1 MPPKKGKD
9 KAGGSGSSTPTPAA
23 VAASSSSTTK
33 SGGKKKGGSS
43 LTASMRPP
51 DSDFIVFTNSTKE
64 PSGKGRRGGGGGG
77 GAGGQSSETVPD
89 GPPKPT
95 VKQIIGGSSWTGKL
109 PVNLLSEHCQKQKW
123 DRPDYDVRKVKDG
136 YSAFVSLS
144 ARNPKTN
151 ETTKLDPF
159 KLPPSH
165 VHLAVKP
172 TALEARHF
180 AATYGL
186 FRVCSMKNLHM
197 MLPPDYKNLWLE
209 FRALKEQDVKE
220 GKAWMYEADPFT
232 ALRDRELAKAAAEKK
247 RKEQQAARE
256 KAASMPGAAGLLA
269 LRGLSNGGGS
279 GGGGGGGGGVG
290 GERGGSG
297 GGGSGGGGDGG
308 GGFNPMRGWTNI
320 PKIEMGG
327 KTRAMLE
334 DLLRRESAW
343 NTYGVEMPAATRTR
357 IVDELSRIGFRRSH
371 VEEAVAICKDREETL
386 EWLLVHVPEDDLP
399 PWSLPESYTAGVS
412 VAATDLRRESA
423 IQRLA
428 QSGYSADLC
437 RKVYDASAGDECQ
450 AAEALQAILLGKD
463 GSGSNGNEEENE
475 TPAFLLSSYDTPED
489 GWAAE
494 LASLEAV
501 YGSDHYSQPSAD
513 VCQIKLDNVINSSA
527 TNSGRGKNQSQNQ
540 SHNVEASL
548 QFRRSPNY
556 PSDLIVT
563 VLAPQLPSYIK
574 LSIVKKAL
582 AYVHESLNDEET
594 KIYFVVDWVQQN
606 INEIIERPGALR
618 DIAAAASAAS
628 EDADGEGGAAALA
641 AAAARR
647 KAAAAKRSQRKPRP
661 LVWKVD
667 DLSRQ
672 DWQRRQES
680 PALQKMLAQ
689 RRRLPA
695 WEVRETVVDTVSAN
709 QVTIISG
716 ETGSGKSTQAV
727 QFVLDDLYSRGLGQA
742 ANIMVTQPRRIS
754 ALGLAD
760 RVSEERCSSLGD
772 EVGYVIR
779 GESKVN
785 TGNAGG
791 VAARTRI
798 TFVTTGVLLRRLQ
811 VSGGRIEDVV
821 ASLADVSH
829 VVIDEVHE
837 RSLDTDFLLCILR
850 DVLRSRRDLKLV
862 LMSATL
868 DASTFKDYFAREGL
882 SVGSVNIAGRT
893 FPVVDMYLD
902 DVIRATGFGLDGNFG
917 RGYRGGGGGGNNR
930 DNSNKDKDGKEM
942 DPVAKA
948 IQQLGSRINYSLVAD
963 TARAIDEELSGTG
976 EAGGIL
982 IFMPGVAEINQVCNL
997 LRTGPGS
1004 SSLHVLSL
1012 HASLET
1018 KEQRRVFA
1026 PAPAGRRKIVVATN
1040 VAETSIT
1047 IDDIVAVIDTGR
1059 VKETSYD
1066 AQTNMRK
1073 LEETWASRAA
1083 CKQRRG
1089 RAGRVRAGKCYKL
1102 YTRNLELQT
1111 MPERPEPELRRVPL
1125 EQLCLSVR
1133 AMGIVDVAAF
1143 LARAPTPPEVAAV
1156 DGALKLLRRMGVLDG
1171 DRLTALGR
1179 QLAAIPADLRCGKLM
1194 VFGALFGCLHE
1205 CVTVAAILSG
1215 RSPFIVPPQEKRE
1228 AAKAAR
1234 MRFTSA
1240 TAGDGDLLTDLRA
1253 VLQWDQLVRET
1264 GSGSNPYARPVKAFC
1279 DDNFLAVQTL
1289 IDIASTRTQLYAA
1302 LAELGITRP
1311 GADAA
1316 STGAGANHLLLR
1328 ALTAA
1333 AFTPQIARIQLPDQ
1347 KFAASVSG
1355 TVAIDPEARTIRYF
1369 SRDHG
1374 RVFVHPSS
1382 TLFDSQGFGGRAAFL
1397 SYFSLISTSKVFVRD
1412 LTLDT
1417 AAFNAYTLLM
1427 FSGDIELDTLGRG
1440 LVVDGWLRLRGWA
1453 RIGVLVSRLRGMV
1466 DRLIARRLGLGVEGA
1481 DGDEAAS
1488 PVTAASEQVDRD
1500 VIKAVI
1506 KLIELDGMDA

>member
-9 KAGGSGSSTPTPAA
+9 KGGGSGSSTPAPA
-23 VAASSSSTTK
+23 AASSSK
-33 SGGKKKGGSS
+33 SSSGKKKGGSS
-43 LTASMRPP
+43 LMASSKPP

-64 PSGKGRRGGGGGG
+64 ISGKKRGGGGGG
-77 GAGGQSSETVPD
+77 GGGGPKDGSEAVPD

-136 YSAFVSLS
+136 YSAFVKLS
-144 ARNPKTN
+144 AKNPKTN
-151 ETTKLDPF
+151 ETTRLEPF

-197 MLPPDYKNLWLE
+197 MLPPDYKNLWSE
-209 FRALKEQDVKE
+209 FKTLKEQDVKE

-269 LRGLSNGGGS
+269 LRTLQGNGGGGGGGGGQGGDRGGGSGSGSGS
-279 GGGGGGGGGVG
+279 GGGGGGGGGG
-290 GERGGSG
+290 N
-297 GGGSGGGGDGG
+297 
-308 GGFNPMRGWTNI
+308 FNPMRGWTNI

-334 DLLRRESAW
+334 DLLRRESIW
-343 NTYGVEMPAATRTR
+343 NPYGVEMPADVRKK

-371 VEEAVAICKDREETL
+371 VEEAVAVCKDRDETL

-412 VAATDLRRESA
+412 VAATDLRREGA

-437 RKVYDASAGDECQ
+437 RKVYDANDGDECR
-450 AAEALQAILLGKD
+450 AAEALQAILLGRD
-463 GSGSNGNEEENE
+463 SSANGEGDDE
-475 TPAFLLSSYDTPED
+475 TPAFLLSSYDSPEE

-494 LASLEAV
+494 LASLESV

-513 VCQIKLDNVINSSA
+513 MCQIRLDGVVNNNA
-527 TNSGRGKNQSQNQ
+527 TATSRGKTTE
-540 SHNVEASL
+540 VEASL

-556 PSDLIVT
+556 PAELLIA

-574 LSIVKKAL
+574 LSIIKKAL
-582 AYVHESLNDEET
+582 AYVHESLRDEET
-594 KIYFVVDWVQQN
+594 KIFFVVDWVQQN
-606 INEIIERPGALR
+606 INDIIERPGALR

-628 EDADGEGGAAALA
+628 NETEADGGSSALA
-641 AAAARR
+641 AAAR
-647 KAAAAKRSQRKPRP
+647 KKAAKRSQRKPKP
-661 LVWKVD
+661 LVWKAD
-667 DLSRQ
+667 DRSKQ
-672 DWQRRQES
+672 DWQRHQET
-680 PALQKMLAQ
+680 PALKRMLDQ

-727 QFVLDDLYSRGLGQA
+727 QFVLDDLYQRGLGHV

-785 TGNAGG
+785 SGG
-791 VAARTRI
+791 IAARTRI

-829 VVIDEVHE
+829 IVIDEVHE

-850 DVLRSRRDLKLV
+850 DVLRVRTDLKLV

-882 SVGSVNIAGRT
+882 SVGSVQIAGRT
-893 FPVVDMYLD
+893 FPVDDMYLD
-902 DVIRATGFGLDGNFG
+902 DVIRATGFGMDGNFG
-917 RGYRGGGGGGNNR
+917 RGYRDNNRGGGN
-930 DNSNKDKDGKEM
+930 KDKEGGAEY
-942 DPVAKA
+942 DPINKI
-948 IQQLGSRINYSLVAD
+948 IQQLGSRVNYALVAD
-963 TARAIDEELSGTG
+963 TTRAIDEELTGTNQT
-976 EAGGIL
+976 GGIL
-982 IFMPGVAEINQVCNL
+982 IFMPGTNEINQVCNQ
-997 LRTGPGS
+997 LRSGPGANN
-1004 SSLHVLSL
+1004 LHVLAL

-1026 PAPAGRRKIVVATN
+1026 PPPAGRRKVVVATN

-1066 AQTNMRK
+1066 ATTNMRK

-1133 AMGIVDVAAF
+1133 AMGIVDVAGF

-1156 DGALKLLRRMGVLDG
+1156 DGALSLLRRMGVLDG
-1171 DRLTALGR
+1171 DHLTALGR

-1215 RSPFIVPPQEKRE
+1215 RSPFVMPPPEKRE
-1228 AAKAAR
+1228 LAKAAR
-1234 MRFTSA
+1234 MRFTSP
-1240 TAGDGDLLTDLRA
+1240 TSGDGDLLTDLRA
-1253 VLQWDQLVRET
+1253 VLQWDQIVRD
-1264 GSGSNPYARPVKAFC
+1264 SNPYGKASKAFC
-1279 DDNFLAVQTL
+1279 EDNFLAVQTL
-1289 IDIASTRTQLYAA
+1289 IDIASTRTQLYSS
-1302 LAELGITRP
+1302 LAELGIRRP
-1311 GADAA
+1311 PETSTAA
-1316 STGAGANHLLLR
+1316 PPNHLLLR

-1347 KFAASVSG
+1347 KFATSVSG

-1412 LTLDT
+1412 LTP
-1417 AAFNAYTLLM
+1417 FNAYTLLM

-1453 RIGVLVSRLRGMV
+1453 RIGVLVSRLRTMV
-1466 DRLIARRLGLGVEGA
+1466 DRLIARRLGLGADDGEEG
-1481 DGDEAAS
+1481 DPNHETKTES
-1488 PVTAASEQVDRD
+1488 SEQVDRD

>member
-9 KAGGSGSSTPTPAA
+9 KGGGSGSGSSTPVPAA
-23 VAASSSSTTK
+23 AASSKSSG
-33 SGGKKKGGSS
+33 SKKKGGSS
-43 LTASMRPP
+43 LTTSSRPP

-64 PSGKGRRGGGGGG
+64 TSGKGKRGGGGG
-77 GAGGQSSETVPD
+77 GAGGGPSGGAEGVPD
-89 GPPKPT
+89 GQPKPT

-123 DRPDYDVRKVKDG
+123 DRPDYDIRKVKDG
-136 YSAFVSLS
+136 YTAFVKLS
-144 ARNPKTN
+144 AKNPKTN
-151 ETTKLDPF
+151 ETTRLDPF

-172 TALEARHF
+172 TTLEARHF

-197 MLPPDYKNLWLE
+197 MLPPDYKNLWNE
-209 FRALKEQDVKE
+209 FKALKEQDVKE

-269 LRGLSNGGGS
+269 LRTLANNGGDGGGGGSGQGGERGKGPGNGSGSGVGGS
-279 GGGGGGGGGVG
+279 GGGGG
-290 GERGGSG
+290 S
-297 GGGSGGGGDGG
+297 SSSNL
-308 GGFNPMRGWTNI
+308 NPMRGWTNI

-327 KTRAMLE
+327 KTRSMLE
-334 DLLRRESAW
+334 DLLRRESIW
-343 NTYGVEMPAATRTR
+343 NPYGVELSAEAQKR
-357 IVDELSRIGFRRSH
+357 IVDELSCTGFRRSH
-371 VEEAVAICKDREETL
+371 VEEAVAVCKDRDETL

-437 RKVYDASAGDECQ
+437 RKVYDANSGDECR
-450 AAEALQAILLGKD
+450 AAEALQAILLGRD
-463 GSGSNGNEEENE
+463 SSANGLDDSD
-475 TPAFLLSSYDTPED
+475 TPAVLLSSYDTPEE

-494 LASLEAV
+494 LASLESV
-501 YGSDHYSQPSAD
+501 YGSDHYSQPSRD
-513 VCQIKLDNVINSSA
+513 MCQIRLDGVVNSNA
-527 TNSGRGKNQSQNQ
+527 TNTSRGKTTD
-540 SHNVEASL
+540 VEASL
-548 QFRRSPNY
+548 QFRRPSNY
-556 PSDLIVT
+556 PAELLIS

-574 LSIVKKAL
+574 LSIIKKTL
-582 AYVHESLNDEET
+582 AYVHESLRDEET

-606 INEIIERPGALR
+606 VNSIIERPGALR
-618 DIAAAASAAS
+618 DISAAASAAS
-628 EDADGEGGAAALA
+628 EDPEAEGRSSALA
-641 AAAARR
+641 TAARKR
-647 KAAAAKRSQRKPRP
+647 AAKRNQRKPRP

-667 DLSRQ
+667 DRTRQ
-672 DWQRRQES
+672 DWQHRQDT

-695 WEVRETVVDTVSAN
+695 WDVRETVVDTVSAN

-727 QFVLDDLYSRGLGQA
+727 QFVLDDLYSRGLGHV

-779 GESKVN
+779 GESKI
-785 TGNAGG
+785 NAGG
-791 VAARTRI
+791 IAARTRI
-798 TFVTTGVLLRRLQ
+798 TFATTGVLLRRLQ

-829 VVIDEVHE
+829 IVIDEVHE

-850 DVLRSRRDLKLV
+850 DVLRVRTDLKLV

-882 SVGSVNIAGRT
+882 SVGSVQIAGRT
-893 FPVVDMYLD
+893 FPVDDMYLD
-902 DVIRATGFGLDGNFG
+902 DVIRATGFGMDGNFG
-917 RGYRGGGGGGNNR
+917 RGYRDSNRGGGGGGGGGI
-930 DNSNKDKDGKEM
+930 KDKEGGGEY
-942 DPVAKA
+942 DPINKI
-948 IQQLGSRINYSLVAD
+948 IQQLGSRVNYSLVAD
-963 TARAIDEELSGTG
+963 TARAIDEELTGTNQS
-976 EAGGIL
+976 GGIL
-982 IFMPGVAEINQVCNL
+982 VFMPGTNEINQVCNQ
-997 LRTGPGS
+997 LRTGPGAN
-1004 SSLHVLSL
+1004 SLHVLPL

-1018 KEQRRVFA
+1018 REQRRVFA
-1026 PAPAGRRKIVVATN
+1026 AAPAGRRKVVVATN

-1066 AQTNMRK
+1066 ATTNMRK

-1133 AMGIVDVAAF
+1133 AMGIVDVAGF

-1156 DGALKLLRRMGVLDG
+1156 DGALTLLRRMGVLDG

-1205 CVTVAAILSG
+1205 CVTVSAILSG
-1215 RSPFIVPPQEKRE
+1215 RSPFVLPPPEKRE
-1228 AAKAAR
+1228 LAKAAR
-1234 MRFTSA
+1234 MRFTSP
-1240 TAGDGDLLTDLRA
+1240 TSGDGDLLTDLRA
-1253 VLQWDQLVRET
+1253 VLQWDQIVRD
-1264 GSGSNPYARPVKAFC
+1264 SNPYGKASKAFC
-1279 DDNFLAVQTL
+1279 EDNFLAVQTL
-1289 IDIASTRTQLYAA
+1289 IDISSTRTQLYQS
-1302 LAELGITRP
+1302 LAELGIRRP
-1311 GADAA
+1311 TEAA
-1316 STGAGANHLLLR
+1316 SGSTPPNHLLLR

-1347 KFAASVSG
+1347 KFATSVSG

-1382 TLFDSQGFGGRAAFL
+1382 TLFDSQGFAGRAAFL
-1397 SYFSLISTSKVFVRD
+1397 SYFSLISTSKVFIRD
-1412 LTLDT
+1412 LTP
-1417 AAFNAYTLLM
+1417 FNAYTLLM
-1427 FSGDIELDTLGRG
+1427 FSGEIKLDTLGRG
-1440 LVVDGWLRLRGWA
+1440 LTVDGWLNLRGWA
-1453 RIGVLVSRLRGMV
+1453 RIGVLVSRLRSMV
-1466 DRLIARRLGLGVEGA
+1466 DRLIARRLGLGA
-1481 DGDEAAS
+1481 DEYEEEEKNAS
-1488 PVTAASEQVDRD
+1488 TDDKSSTEQVDRD

>member
-9 KAGGSGSSTPTPAA
+9 KAGGSGSSTPTPAT
-23 VAASSSSTTK
+23 ASSSSTK

-64 PSGKGRRGGGGGG
+64 PSGKGKRGGGGGG
-77 GAGGQSSETVPD
+77 GGGGQSSETVPD

-144 ARNPKTN
+144 AKNPKTN

-209 FRALKEQDVKE
+209 FRTLKEQDVKE

-269 LRGLSNGGGS
+269 LRGLSNGGG
-279 GGGGGGGGGVG
+279 GGGGGSGGGGVG
-290 GERGGSG
+290 GERGGG
-297 GGGSGGGGDGG
+297 GGGGDGG
-308 GGFNPMRGWTNI
+308 SNFNPMRGWTNI

-327 KTRAMLE
+327 KTRSMLE
-334 DLLRRESAW
+334 DLLRRESMW
-343 NTYGVEMPAATRTR
+343 NAYGVEMPAATKAR

-437 RKVYDASAGDECQ
+437 RKVYDANGGDECK

-463 GSGSNGNEEENE
+463 GSDKTDEDE
-475 TPAFLLSSYDTPED
+475 TPAFLLSSYDTPEE

-501 YGSDHYSQPSAD
+501 YGNEHYSQPSAG
-513 VCQIKLDNVINSSA
+513 VCQIKLDNVVNSSA
-527 TNSGRGKNQSQNQ
+527 TNSGRGKNQAKDKDQKTSN
-540 SHNVEASL
+540 NIEASL
-548 QFRRSPNY
+548 QFRRSSNY
-556 PSDLIVT
+556 PSDLLVT

-574 LSIVKKAL
+574 LSIIKKAL
-582 AYVHESLNDEET
+582 AYVHESLKDEET

-628 EDADGEGGAAALA
+628 EDADGEGGAVALA

-661 LVWKVD
+661 LMWKAD
-667 DLSRQ
+667 DRSRQ

-695 WEVRETVVDTVSAN
+695 WEVRETVVDTVSGN

-779 GESKVN
+779 GESKI
-785 TGNAGG
+785 NAGG
-791 VAARTRI
+791 IAARTRI

-850 DVLRSRRDLKLV
+850 DVLRSRHDLKLV

-893 FPVVDMYLD
+893 FPVDDMYLD

-917 RGYRGGGGGGNNR
+917 RGYRGGSN
-930 DNSNKDKDGKEM
+930 NKDKDGPES
-942 DPVAKA
+942 DPVAKT

-982 IFMPGVAEINQVCNL
+982 IFMPGVAEINQVCNQ

-1004 SSLHVLSL
+1004 DNLHVLSL

-1133 AMGIVDVAAF
+1133 AMGIVDVAGF

-1264 GSGSNPYARPVKAFC
+1264 GNGSNPYARPVKAFC

-1302 LAELGITRP
+1302 LAEMGIHP
-1311 GADAA
+1311 ESSS
-1316 STGAGANHLLLR
+1316 STSTSGTNHLLLR

-1412 LTLDT
+1412 LTP
-1417 AAFNAYTLLM
+1417 FNAYTLLM

-1481 DGDEAAS
+1481 DGDEAAA
-1488 PVTAASEQVDRD
+1488 PVTAKSEQVDRD

>member
-1 MPPKKGKD
+1 M
-9 KAGGSGSSTPTPAA
+9 
-23 VAASSSSTTK
+23 
-33 SGGKKKGGSS
+33 
-43 LTASMRPP
+43 
-51 DSDFIVFTNSTKE
+51 
-64 PSGKGRRGGGGGG
+64 
-77 GAGGQSSETVPD
+77 
-89 GPPKPT
+89 
-95 VKQIIGGSSWTGKL
+95 
-109 PVNLLSEHCQKQKW
+109 
-123 DRPDYDVRKVKDG
+123 
-136 YSAFVSLS
+136 
-144 ARNPKTN
+144 
-151 ETTKLDPF
+151 
-159 KLPPSH
+159 
-165 VHLAVKP
+165 HLAVKP

-197 MLPPDYKNLWLE
+197 MLPPDYKNLWHE
-209 FRALKEQDVKE
+209 FKALKEQDVKE

-269 LRGLSNGGGS
+269 LRTLANGGGGGGGVGQGGERGGGT
-279 GGGGGGGGGVG
+279 GGGGGGGGGN
-290 GERGGSG
+290 
-297 GGGSGGGGDGG
+297 
-308 GGFNPMRGWTNI
+308 FNPMRGWTNI

-327 KTRAMLE
+327 KTRSMLE
-334 DLLRRESAW
+334 DLLRRESIW
-343 NTYGVEMPAATRTR
+343 NPYDVEMPADVRKR

-371 VEEAVAICKDREETL
+371 VEEAVAVCKDRDETL

-437 RKVYDASAGDECQ
+437 RKVFDANGGDECK
-450 AAEALQAILLGKD
+450 AAEALQAILLGRD
-463 GSGSNGNEEENE
+463 SSANGADDNS
-475 TPAFLLSSYDTPED
+475 TPAFLLSSYDSPEE

-494 LASLEAV
+494 LASLESV
-501 YGSDHYSQPSAD
+501 YGSDHYSQPSPD
-513 VCQIKLDNVINSSA
+513 MCQIRLDGVVNNSA
-527 TNSGRGKNQSQNQ
+527 TSTSRGKSTD
-540 SHNVEASL
+540 VEASL

-556 PSDLIVT
+556 PAELLIA

-574 LSIVKKAL
+574 LSIIKKAL
-582 AYVHESLNDEET
+582 AYVQESLRDEET

-606 INEIIERPGALR
+606 INDIIERPGALR

-628 EDADGEGGAAALA
+628 EDPDADGGSSALA
-641 AAAARR
+641 AAAR
-647 KAAAAKRSQRKPRP
+647 KRAAKRSQRKPRP
-661 LVWKVD
+661 LVWKTD
-667 DLSRQ
+667 DRSRQ
-672 DWQRRQES
+672 DWQRRQDT

-727 QFVLDDLYSRGLGQA
+727 QFVLDDLYNRGLGHV

-760 RVSEERCSSLGD
+760 RVSEERCSSIGD

-785 TGNAGG
+785 KGG
-791 VAARTRI
+791 MAARTRI

-829 VVIDEVHE
+829 IVIDEVHE

-850 DVLRSRRDLKLV
+850 DVLRVRTDLKLV

-868 DASTFKDYFAREGL
+868 DASTFKDYFTREGL
-882 SVGSVNIAGRT
+882 SVGSVQIAGRT
-893 FPVVDMYLD
+893 FPVDDMYLD
-902 DVIRATGFGLDGNFG
+902 DVIRATGFGMDGNFG
-917 RGYRGGGGGGNNR
+917 RGYRDNNRGGGGGGN
-930 DNSNKDKDGKEM
+930 KDKDGNTEF
-942 DPVAKA
+942 DPINKI
-948 IQQLGSRINYSLVAD
+948 IQQLGSRVNYSLVAD

-976 EAGGIL
+976 QTGGIL
-982 IFMPGVAEINQVCNL
+982 IFMPGTAEINQVCNQ
-997 LRTGPGS
+997 LRNGAGANN
-1004 SSLHVLSL
+1004 LHVLAL

-1018 KEQRRVFA
+1018 REQRRVFVA
-1026 PAPAGRRKIVVATN
+1026 PPAGRRKIVVATN

-1133 AMGIVDVAAF
+1133 AMGIVDVAGF

-1156 DGALKLLRRMGVLDG
+1156 DGALSLLRRMGVLDG

-1215 RSPFIVPPQEKRE
+1215 RSPFVLPPPEKRE
-1228 AAKAAR
+1228 LAKAAR
-1234 MRFTSA
+1234 MRFTSP
-1240 TAGDGDLLTDLRA
+1240 TSGDGDLLTDLRA
-1253 VLQWDQLVRET
+1253 VLQWDQIVRD
-1264 GSGSNPYARPVKAFC
+1264 SNPYGKVSKSFC
-1279 DDNFLAVQTL
+1279 EDNFLAVQTL
-1289 IDIASTRTQLYAA
+1289 IDIASTRTQLYAS
-1302 LAELGITRP
+1302 LAELGIRRP
-1311 GADAA
+1311 PEA
-1316 STGAGANHLLLR
+1316 SGSAPPNHLLLR

-1347 KFAASVSG
+1347 KFATSVSG

-1382 TLFDSQGFGGRAAFL
+1382 TLFDSHGFGGRAAFL

-1412 LTLDT
+1412 LTRRCSP
-1417 AAFNAYTLLM
+1417 FLLY
-1427 FSGDIELDTLGRG
+1427 
-1440 LVVDGWLRLRGWA
+1440 WYC
-1453 RIGVLVSRLRGMV
+1453 
-1466 DRLIARRLGLGVEGA
+1466 
-1481 DGDEAAS
+1481 S
-1488 PVTAASEQVDRD
+1488 PLTF
-1500 VIKAVI
+1500 
-1506 KLIELDGMDA
+1506 

>member
-9 KAGGSGSSTPTPAA
+9 KAGGSGSSTPAPAA
-23 VAASSSSTTK
+23 ALSSSAK
-33 SGGKKKGGSS
+33 SGSKKKSGSS
-43 LTASMRPP
+43 QTMSMRPP

-64 PSGKGRRGGGGGG
+64 PSGKSSRGGGGEG
-77 GAGGQSSETVPD
+77 GARPSEAAQD
-89 GPPKPT
+89 EPPKLST
-95 VKQIIGGSSWTGKL
+95 KQIIGGMSWTGKL

-136 YSAFVSLS
+136 YSAIVSLS
-144 ARNPKTN
+144 AKNPKTN

-159 KLPPSH
+159 RLPPGH
-165 VHLAVKP
+165 VQRAIKP

-197 MLPPDYKNLWLE
+197 MLPPDYKDLWLS
-209 FRALKEQDVKE
+209 FRALKEQDVAD
-220 GKAWMYEADPFT
+220 GNAWMYEADPFT
-232 ALRDRELAKAAAEKK
+232 ALRERELAKAAAEKK

-256 KAASMPGAAGLLA
+256 KAASMPGAAGALA
-269 LRGLSNGGGS
+269 LRSLASGGKGGRSSGGERS
-279 GGGGGGGGGVG
+279 GGGGGD
-290 GERGGSG
+290 ENSN
-297 GGGSGGGGDGG
+297 SS
-308 GGFNPMRGWTNI
+308 NPMRGWTNI
-320 PKIEMGG
+320 SKIEMGA

-334 DLLRRESAW
+334 DLLRRESVW
-343 NTYGVEMPAATRTR
+343 NAYGEKMPATMQKH
-357 IVDELSRIGFRRSH
+357 IVDDLSRIGFRRSH
-371 VEEAVAICKDREETL
+371 VEEAVAICKDREESL

-412 VAATDLRRESA
+412 MAATDLRRESA

-428 QSGYSADLC
+428 QSGYSIDLC
-437 RKVYDASAGDECQ
+437 RKTYDANGRDESL
-450 AAEALQAILLGKD
+450 AAEALQAIL
-463 GSGSNGNEEENE
+463 SGQSSSSKNDTSNDV
-475 TPAFLLSSYDTPED
+475 PSYLLSSYDTPEE

-501 YGSDHYSQPSAD
+501 YGPDHYTQLSAD
-513 VCQIKLDNVINSSA
+513 VCQIKLDNVVNSSA
-527 TNSGRGKNQSQNQ
+527 TDTTSNID
-540 SHNVEASL
+540 VSL
-548 QFRRSPNY
+548 QFRRPANY
-556 PSDLIVT
+556 PSSLLLT

-574 LSIVKKAL
+574 LSIIRKAL
-582 AYVHESLNDEET
+582 AYMHESLQSDEM
-594 KIYFVVDWVQQN
+594 KIYFVIDWVQQN
-606 INEIIERPGALR
+606 INKIIERPGLLR

-628 EDADGEGGAAALA
+628 EDADGEGSAAAHA
-641 AAAARR
+641 ATAARE
-647 KAAAAKRSQRKPRP
+647 KAAAAKRARRKPRP
-661 LVWKVD
+661 LVWKID
-667 DLSRQ
+667 DRSRQ
-672 DWQRRQES
+672 AWQQRQES

-695 WEVRETVVDTVSAN
+695 WEVRDTVVDAVSTN
-709 QVTIISG
+709 QVTIIAG

-727 QFVLDDLYSRGLGQA
+727 QFVLDDLYSRGLGHA
-742 ANIMVTQPRRIS
+742 ANIVVTQPRRIS

-760 RVSEERCSSLGD
+760 RVSEERCSKLGD
-772 EVGYVIR
+772 EVGYIVR
-779 GESKVN
+779 GESEVN
-785 TGNAGG
+785 VGG
-791 VAARTRI
+791 IAARTLI
-798 TFVTTGVLLRRLQ
+798 TFMTTGVLLRRLQ

-821 ASLADVSH
+821 ASLADISH

-882 SVGSVNIAGRT
+882 SVGSVDIAGRT
-893 FPVVDMYLD
+893 FPVDDVYLD
-902 DVIRATGFGLDGNFG
+902 DVIRATGFGLERTFG
-917 RGYRGGGGGGNNR
+917 RANRGESKT
-930 DNSNKDKDGKEM
+930 SNDKDGAPAS

-948 IQQLGSRINYSLVAD
+948 IQQLGGGINYSLVAD
-963 TARAIDEELSGTG
+963 TVRAIDEELSGTG
-976 EAGGIL
+976 DADGIL
-982 IFMPGVAEINQVCNL
+982 VFMPGVAEINQVCNL
-997 LRTGPGS
+997 LRAGPGS
-1004 SSLHVLSL
+1004 NGLHVLSL

-1026 PAPAGRRKIVVATN
+1026 PAPVGRRKVVVATN

-1066 AQTNMRK
+1066 AHTNMRK

-1156 DGALKLLRRMGVLDG
+1156 DGALRLLRRMGVLDG
-1171 DRLTALGR
+1171 DRLTSLGR

-1215 RSPFIVPPQEKRE
+1215 RSPFVVPPQDKRE

-1302 LAELGITRP
+1302 LAELGIRP
-1311 GADAA
+1311 P
-1316 STGAGANHLLLR
+1316 STTSPEGPSGSKRLLLR

-1333 AFTPQIARIQLPDQ
+1333 AFSPQIARIQLPDQ

-1355 TVAIDPEARTIRYF
+1355 TVALNPEARTIRYF

-1412 LTLDT
+1412 LTPL
-1417 AAFNAYTLLM
+1417 NAYTLLM

-1466 DRLIARRLGLGVEGA
+1466 DRLIARRLGLGIDQEDDLTVA
-1481 DGDEAAS
+1481 